1 MLEAALKSSKS
12 AKSPG
17 KQSANGTTSSTTKG
31 TTTTGAAAVK
41 STVSSLPSR
50 LPLVPLPFTAVSNL
64 LLDARPIGGI
74 QRPTKPPSH
83 PVLAAASVPDNAG
96 GPAPVLVQTVVC
108 PSIVASAAPEP
119 LLSNPFPTVVRTP
132 LPTTAGVVTETPKLP
147 PGTQITVT
155 RPSLPQVMPITAA
168 SVITAGTPLRMQP
181 PPLLTQQ
188 QPQLVRAVWMPQ
200 ASSPANIR
208 IPTPNNCAKY
218 MVGMRPCHLCQRFV
232 KESNWVLHLAQAHN
246 VFPN

>member
-1 MLEAALKSSKS
+1 MRPPERL
-12 AKSPG
+12 PG
-17 KQSANGTTSSTTKG
+17 KQSANGTSSSTTKG
-31 TTTTGAAAVK
+31 TTTTGTATVK

-64 LLDARPIGGI
+64 LSDARPIGGI

-147 PGTQITVT
+147 PAP
-155 RPSLPQVMPITAA
+155 RSPLPQVMPITAA

-188 QPQLVRAVWMPQ
+188 QP
-200 ASSPANIR
+200 
-208 IPTPNNCAKY
+208 
-218 MVGMRPCHLCQRFV
+218 
-232 KESNWVLHLAQAHN
+232 
-246 VFPN
+246 